1 MIGPSGGGRV
11 GAPSLALSEP
21 QLRLV
26 LHVTILACRMARPAV
41 LAHRAAGA
49 KVDEN
54 TISLLVMQRIVA
66 IQHRWEIEG
75 FEFTREAILDSA
87 LGSRPKVLGRIDFK
101 VKFAHQLG
109 RYGAYFGVESKRI
122 APKRSALARYYV
134 ATGVGKFASGIYG
147 TGHPAGLIV
156 GYVIAASAQ
165 ALPTGISARVLKAF
179 PGSTALQ
186 PYARTYRHATVVEG
200 LVPRNGTSPVRLIH
214 TLIRM
219 HA

>member
-1 MIGPSGGGRV
+1 MIGPSGGGRI
-11 GAPSLALSEP
+11 GAPRLALSEP

-54 TISLLVMQRIVA
+54 TISLFVMQRIVA

-87 LGSRPKVLGRIDFK
+87 LGSRPKVLGRI
-101 VKFAHQLG
+101 
-109 RYGAYFGVESKRI
+109 
-122 APKRSALARYYV
+122 
-134 ATGVGKFASGIYG
+134 
-147 TGHPAGLIV
+147 
-156 GYVIAASAQ
+156 AASAQ
-165 ALPTGISARVLKAF
+165 ALPTGMSARVLKAF
-179 PGSTALQ
+179 PGSTTLQ

-214 TLIRM
+214 ALIRM